1 MPKYVFAISYASEDY
16 SEDYS
21 KDYKSRNFKSY
32 FARNQGQ

>member
-1 MPKYVFAISYASEDY
+1 MPKYVFAISYTSEDY

-21 KDYKSRNFKSY
+21 KDYKSRIFKSY